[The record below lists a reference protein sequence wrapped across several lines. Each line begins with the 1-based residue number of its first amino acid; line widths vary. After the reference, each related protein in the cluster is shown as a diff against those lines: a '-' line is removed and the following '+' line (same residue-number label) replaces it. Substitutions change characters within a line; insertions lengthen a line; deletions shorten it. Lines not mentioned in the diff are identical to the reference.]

1 MKKVLLSF
9 CFLIFFACSGE
20 SVSFDRD
27 DAETVTVEAYMMR
40 IGDSAKTRLKA
51 DTLLPTDSVIFV
63 SAIEPSRS
71 IRISEFYWQIDS
83 GKTHSEFSHRTQ
95 ITEPGKHL
103 IRFTLLDRFADTL
116 QDSVT
121 LWIAPEPV
129 LDTIALIPRNG
140 SSGISPSSPISF
152 AWKASVKNPLADTRF
167 SFSLKCGSL
176 LLADTLLTSPQ
187 FTFDKKLPPLR
198 NCSWSVFAKDDF
210 GNASRQTIRA
220 SFLTKSEDAESAVGA
235 AFAKIQI
242 PSPEIFDSLKITLL
256 NSDGDIVDAPP
267 VFVDMDSLNL
277 FVGGLSRAD
286 YKIFVFNTAFPD
298 YASDTIP
305 FSIQAGKIVD
315 FGPIFVLDTVP
326 PKISCTLC
334 RTDSIPWQDTLLFFL
349 EEGGRPIHKANIRAV
364 FDGKERNDLELSN
377 DTIRI
382 FLDSSQKSFLW
393 HPLTIS
399 VVDRAGNRFDE
410 SVFVSPGKSCVE
422 TLSEAQIRVDSSIQI
437 PIKNVC
443 PNLTP
448 KRFFWDIDDDGHWEG
463 EAISLGEDS
472 VQKTFSGTLFRRYS
486 NWIRVRILYD
496 SGAEY
501 EAAFFLFVQGVSG

>member
-1 MKKVLLSF
+1 MKKIILSF
-9 CFLIFFACSGE
+9 CCLILFACSGE

-51 DTLLPTDSVIFV
+51 DTLLPTDSVVFI

-71 IRISEFYWQIDS
+71 IRILEFYWQIDS

-95 ITEPGKHL
+95 ITEPGKHV

-129 LDTIALIPRNG
+129 LDTKALIPRDG
-140 SSGISPSSPISF
+140 TSGIDPNSPISF
-152 AWKASVKNPLADTRF
+152 AWKASVQNLLAETQF

-176 LLADTLLTSPQ
+176 LLIDTILSSPQ

-210 GNASRQTIRA
+210 GNTSQQTIRA
-220 SFLTKSEDAESAVGA
+220 SFLTRSEKSESATGA
-235 AFAKIQI
+235 VFAKIQI
-242 PSPEIFDSLKITLL
+242 PFPEIFDSLKITLL
-256 NSDGDIVDAPP
+256 NSDGENVKAPS

-277 FVGGLSRAD
+277 FVGNLPNAD
-286 YKIFVFNTAFPD
+286 YKLFITNTEFPD
-298 YASDTIP
+298 YTSDTIP
-305 FSIQAGKIVD
+305 FSIQAGNILDLGAV
-315 FGPIFVLDTVP
+315 FVLDTVP

-349 EEGGRPIHKANIRAV
+349 EEGGKPIHKSNIHAV
-364 FDGKERNDLELSN
+364 FDGREWCDLELSS
-377 DTIRI
+377 DTIRL
-382 FLDSSQKSFLW
+382 FLNSSQKSFLW

-410 SVFVSPGKSCVE
+410 SIFVSPGKSCVE

-437 PIKNVC
+437 PIKNIC

-472 VQKTFSGTLFRRYS
+472 VQRTFSGTLFRRYS
-486 NWIRVRILYD
+486 NWIRVRILYE

-501 EAAFFLFVQGVSG
+501 EAAFFLFVLGVSG